1 MEDLS
6 LHILDIVE
14 NSIAAGASH
23 VEIRV
28 RESRRD
34 DRLSIE
40 IADDGSG
47 MEEETLE
54 RAADPFF
61 TSRTTRRVGLG
72 LPLFQQAAKAAG
84 GDFTI
89 TSRPGV
95 GTKVSGV
102 FQHSHV
108 DRQPLGDIA
117 QTLLILV
124 VGNPQVEFSY
134 LHQSD
139 DSSASFSTREILAQL
154 GEIPLH
160 SPQGIAAVR
169 KSVEKLRE
177 QLKDLASREEGVH
190 AVGNR

>member
-28 RESRRD
+28 RESLQD
-34 DRLSIE
+34 DRLEIE
-40 IADDGSG
+40 IADDGRG
-47 MEEETLE
+47 MPVETLA

-72 LPLFQQAAKAAG
+72 LSLFEQAARRAS
-84 GDFTI
+84 GDFKI
-89 TSRPGV
+89 TSQPGA
-95 GTKVSGV
+95 GTQVTGV
-102 FQHSHV
+102 FQRSHV

-117 QTLLILV
+117 QTLFTLAI
-124 VGNPQVEFSY
+124 GNPDLEFTCR
-134 LHQSD
+134 HQTGD
-139 DSSASFSTREILAQL
+139 AEISFSTREIKARL
-154 GEIPLH
+154 GDVPLH

-169 KSVEKLRE
+169 RSAQRLRE